1 MAKKTFINESLYGKI
16 SIEEQVE
23 EGKGKKYVVSG
34 PFTVT
39 DRPNGNN
46 RIYPKEVMQ
55 KAIAKFRKKVE
66 NKAVKM
72 SMDHPSW
79 MDGGPKLSDAAALL
93 IEITD
98 VQPDGFAYYKAQIAD
113 TQKGKDLKAL
123 IDIGAQ
129 VGVSTRGCGGCNPD
143 QEVEGYPGRYDVIT
157 EPFTLEN
164 IDFVDTPSVSETE
177 GGMHCES
184 KKGEEVM
191 PKNVEELKKEFPALC
206 DELLSGFQKKLED
219 AANEL
224 NITKKVVEEKTAEST
239 TIIAKKDEELK
250 ALSESLAAMKT
261 KTDELQKIVDS
272 HEAEK
277 VKNEKQ
283 HEIDLIKS
291 ADPKF
296 FSDYEFLAKNFENM
310 KDKNEVRSYYDSQKS
325 LIDAV
330 KKSIE
335 VKVDPKT
342 ESSVPKTDK
351 SGLNEEQTKDFCFRN
366 EQRIAG
372 GMSRMTVDEYKALV
386 GIK

>member
-16 SIEEQVE
+16 TIEEQVE
-23 EGKGKKYVVSG
+23 EGKGKKYIVSG

-46 RIYPKEVMQ
+46 RVYPKEVMQ

-66 NKAVKM
+66 NRAVKM
-72 SMDHPSW
+72 SMDHPDW
-79 MDGGPKLSDAAALL
+79 MSGGPKLSDSAALL
-93 IEITD
+93 IDITD

-143 QEVEGYPGRYDVIT
+143 QEIEGYPGRYDIIT
-157 EPFTLEN
+157 DPFSLEN

-184 KKGEEVM
+184 KKGEEDM
-191 PKNVEELKKEFPALC
+191 SKTVEELKKEFPALC

-239 TIIAKKDEELK
+239 AIITKKDEELK
-250 ALSESLAAMKT
+250 ALSDSVAAMKV
-261 KTDELQKIVDS
+261 KSDELQKIVDS

-277 VKNEKQ
+277 IKNEKQ
-283 HEIDLIKS
+283 HEIELIKS
-291 ADPKF
+291 ADAKF
-296 FSDYEFLAKNFENM
+296 FTDFEFLAKNFENM
-310 KDKNEVRSYYDSQKS
+310 KDKNEVRSYYESQKS
-325 LIDAV
+325 LIDSV
-330 KKSIE
+330 KNSITT
-335 VKVDPKT
+335 KVNPKT
-342 ESSVPKTDK
+342 ESSVAKTDEN
-351 SGLNEEQTKDFCFRN
+351 GLNDEQKSDFDFRN
-366 EQRIAG
+366 EQRVAG
-372 GMSRMTVDEYKALV
+372 GMTRLTVEQYKTLFD
-386 GIK
+386 IK